1 MFTANPRQVPA
12 ARLLSRLDYEEAQ
25 EIATTG
31 AKVLHPRCIN
41 PVREARV
48 PLAIKDTNYPELAG
62 TQIGAAAPDTA
73 PSVKAISS
81 RGGITLISMESI
93 GMWQQV
99 GFLADVFEH
108 FKRHGLSIDLISS
121 AET

>member
-1 MFTANPRQVPA
+1 LA
-12 ARLLSRLDYEEAQ
+12 RLDYEEAQ

-48 PLAIKDTNYPELAG
+48 PIVIKDTNYPDYAG
-62 TQIGAAAPDTA
+62 TEIAVSAADAAP
-73 PSVKAISS
+73 SIKAISS
-81 RGGITLISMESI
+81 RRGITLISMESI

-121 AET
+121 A

>member
-12 ARLLSRLDYEEAQ
+12 ARLLAQLDYEEAQ

-48 PLAIKDTNYPELAG
+48 PLAIRDTNHPDLAG
-62 TQIGAAAPDTA
+62 TDIAATAADAA

-81 RGGITLISMESI
+81 RSGITLIAMESI

-99 GFLADVFEH
+99 GFLADIFEH
-108 FKRHGLSIDLISS
+108 FKRHGLSVD
-121 AET
+121 